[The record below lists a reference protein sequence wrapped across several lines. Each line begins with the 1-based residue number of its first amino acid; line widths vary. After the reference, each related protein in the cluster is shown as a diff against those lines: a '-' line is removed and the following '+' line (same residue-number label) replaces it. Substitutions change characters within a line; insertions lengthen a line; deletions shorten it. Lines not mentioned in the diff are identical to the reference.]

1 MIIIPRKPRV
11 WFPGAIYHIMVR
23 GNNKQN
29 IFISDKDYSKFLSI
43 LKETQKKHP
52 FILHSYC
59 LMTNHIHLQIETIDT
74 NISSIMSVLLRN
86 YSIYYNSEHEFIGHV
101 FQSCFQSL
109 LIGDDPYF
117 LQTNRYIHLNP
128 YKAMIVSNPADYE
141 YSSYQIYLGQ
151 SQARFASQALMQV
164 ANHDLIKNSNLVNTE
179 FTLKFFN
186 GDLEKYRLFVEG
198 ESADSS
204 IEDAIR
210 ADLREND

>member
-1 MIIIPRKPRV
+1 
-11 WFPGAIYHIMVR
+11 
-23 GNNKQN
+23 
-29 IFISDKDYSKFLSI
+29 
-43 LKETQKKHP
+43 
-52 FILHSYC
+52 
-59 LMTNHIHLQIETIDT
+59 MTNHIHLQIETIDT

-101 FQSCFQSL
+101 FQSRFQSL
-109 LIGDDPYF
+109 FIDDDPYF

-128 YKAMIVSNPADYE
+128 YKAMIVSNPGDYE
-141 YSSYQIYLGQ
+141 YSSYRDYLNQ
-151 SQARFASQALMQV
+151 SQTRFASQALMQV

-186 GDLEKYRLFVEG
+186 RDLEKYRLFVEG